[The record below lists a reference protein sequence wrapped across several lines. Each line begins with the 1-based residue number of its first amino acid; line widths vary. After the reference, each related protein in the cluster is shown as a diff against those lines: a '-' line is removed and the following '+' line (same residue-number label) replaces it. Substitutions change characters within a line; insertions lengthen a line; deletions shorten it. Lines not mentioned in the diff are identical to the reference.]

1 MKYSSEE
8 IDEIDRMIL
17 RELQQDS
24 AVSQVELARRIALSP
39 PAVHTRIRRLEALGY
54 IRQYVALVDREKV
67 GYDMLCLVAV
77 TLQRH
82 QLDEV
87 NHFRSVIQQLP
98 EVLECFFT
106 TGEFDYLLKIVVRNR
121 QELEHFLMDKL
132 TPIPGVARISTS
144 LVLNEVKNTTVLAI
158 E

>member
-8 IDEIDRMIL
+8 LDEIDRMIL

-24 AVSQVELARRIALSP
+24 AMSQVELARRISLSP
-39 PAVHTRIRRLEALGY
+39 PAIHSRIRRLEELGY

-67 GYDMLCLVAV
+67 GYDMLCLVHV

-87 NHFRSVIQQLP
+87 NTFRATIQQMP
-98 EVLECFFT
+98 EVLECFFV
-106 TGEFDYLLKIVVRNR
+106 TGEYDYLLKIVVRNR
-121 QELEHFLMDKL
+121 NELEHFLMGKL

-144 LVLNEVKNTTVLAI
+144 LVLNEVKNTTALLI